1 MINETI
7 RPHREPFHADVVV
20 PGDKSWSH
28 RALVFSAMANGKSLV
43 RGLGP
48 GRDIAGTAKA
58 VASLGVRTEPGFI
71 ESRGVLAWSS
81 PGGTIDCGNSGTTL
95 RLLAGALAGRPFV
108 STLSGDRSLRARP
121 MRRLVAPLA
130 SMGITVTLSEAGT
143 APVIVHGSTDI
154 HGAEVTLAIASAQVR
169 TAVTLAG
176 LQASGP
182 TVVDSPPGFRDHT
195 ERWAVETGLATRLS
209 DTALEVNPGPIPP
222 GEYHIPGDP
231 SSAAFLWA
239 AAAIKPR
246 ATVMTR
252 GVNLNPGRIGFLS
265 VLEEMGAIVN
275 VEPTGEL
282 YGDPVGDVQVTGA
295 GLAGGKISGVTT
307 VETLDELPLVAV
319 IAAFAEGETLV
330 TDAQELRAKESDR
343 IATTVAMVRAMGG
356 SIEATDSGF
365 VVIGSGGLRGGTVDA
380 RDDHRI
386 AMAAAVAATA
396 ASGSVVIKGADAAG
410 VSWPSFYRDLEV
422 VCSSR

>member
-1 MINETI
+1 MTTETI
-7 RPHREPFHADVVV
+7 RPHREPFHADVEV

-28 RALVFSAMANGKSLV
+28 RALVFSAMAKGKSVV

-48 GRDIAGTAKA
+48 GRDIAGTARA
-58 VASLGVRTEPGFI
+58 VAAMGVRSEPGI
-71 ESRGVLAWSS
+71 IDSDGVHAWSS
-81 PGGTIDCGNSGTTL
+81 PDGTIDCGNSGTTL
-95 RLLAGALAGRPFV
+95 RLLVGALAGRPFA
-108 STLSGDRSLRARP
+108 STLSGDRSLRSRP
-121 MRRLVAPLA
+121 MRRLVAPLGA
-130 SMGITVTLSEAGT
+130 MGITVTLSDDGT
-143 APVIVHGSTDI
+143 APVTVHGSTDI

-195 ERWAVETGLATRLS
+195 ERWAVATGLGTRLS
-209 DTALEVNPGPIPP
+209 DTALQVNPGPIPP
-222 GEYHIPGDP
+222 GEYHVPGDP

-239 AAAIKPR
+239 AAAIKSR
-246 ATVMTR
+246 ASVMTR
-252 GVNLNPGRIGFLS
+252 GVNLNPGRIGFLG
-265 VLEEMGAIVN
+265 VLQEMGAIVN
-275 VEPTGEL
+275 VMPTGEI
-282 YGDPVGDVQVTGA
+282 YGDPIGDVQVTGA
-295 GLAGGKISGVTT
+295 GLAGEKISGARS

-319 IAAFAEGETLV
+319 VAAFAEGETLV
-330 TDAQELRAKESDR
+330 ADAHELRAKESDR
-343 IATTVAMVRAMGG
+343 IATTVAMVRALGG

-380 RDDHRI
+380 HDDHRI

-410 VSWPSFYRDLEV
+410 VSWPSFYGDLEA